1 MSRINRLNIDMKL
14 RPVTKTYLILCFLI
28 VGLTINLKAQ
38 NKYPIGG
45 KLRHEKTKDPV
56 VGATV
61 FAIGSDSS
69 IAAGSVSDENGA
81 FSIMLGRGEYI
92 VKINYLGLEPYSE
105 PIRVWR
111 DDYLGTITMKVDAE
125 NLSEVTVSGKAV
137 AATVEGDT
145 VSFNAR
151 AYKTTQNASAKD
163 LVEKMPGI
171 QDNDGEIQA
180 QGEKVQQVLVDGKQ
194 FFGQNPKTALSTLP
208 AEVVDKIQVFDDNSE
223 QSKASGVDDGTRIKT
238 LNIVTKINMRNGE
251 FGKVYAGYGS
261 DDRYSAGTNL
271 NMFRGERRLSILG
284 QLNNINQQNF
294 STEDLL
300 GVVADNSGGG
310 KGRGGRGP
318 GGKRPSF
325 LSGFSANGSA
335 SDFMVN
341 PSGGVTETEAWG
353 ANYQDKWGEKVDIS
367 GSYFYNK
374 GDNISL
380 TNTYQQYYL
389 GNTLGQEYDESS
401 NSFSTNIN
409 HKFNAKAV
417 YKLSPRAS
425 FFYLPSFSMQ
435 DNVGNTLDTSQT
447 MSEAVAI
454 NSLGQRFNSDLVGL
468 KATSNLMFRLNG
480 EKRGRSLFIQWR
492 NEMDRTKVN
501 NQLNAVNEN
510 VNQSVLN
517 IDQKGDLDEDLDGLK
532 ASVMF
537 SEPIG
542 KKGLGLFATYDYSTS
557 INVMNQKML
566 SGVID
571 NSPGQ
576 LDSLLSIQYNNDWT
590 TQTVGIG
597 SRKFGRKGGFVVR
610 VNYELAE
617 LTNDQTIPI
626 AENRSQG
633 FNNILPFA
641 LYRARLKN
649 KASWFSMYRTYTSKP
664 TAQQLSP
671 VVDNSNP
678 LQLTQGNTQLVQQY
692 GHWLMSKYNFAN
704 TNKDVV
710 FYAMVNGGWSN
721 NFIGQSIYTATR
733 DLDSSL
739 NSVVLSKGTQ
749 LTQPLNLDGQYS
761 LNTFVT
767 YGMPISSLKS
777 NLNMNVSTRLSNIPS
792 MINLV
797 KSNTLNQSY
806 EMGLV
811 LSSNISEELDFTLSS
826 KTAYNL
832 SENSLNSDLDNIY
845 WVQTNKIKLDWV
857 TPIGLT
863 FRTNFRYQN
872 FYGLG
877 SDLDNTVMLWTAG
890 LGKQLFNNKRGEI
903 QLSVFDILNQNNN
916 ISQNFYD
923 SYYEATNRNV
933 LTRYF
938 MVNFSYNIRK
948 FREDKTR

>member
-1 MSRINRLNIDMKL
+1 
-14 RPVTKTYLILCFLI
+14 
-28 VGLTINLKAQ
+28 
-38 NKYPIGG
+38 
-45 KLRHEKTKDPV
+45 
-56 VGATV
+56 
-61 FAIGSDSS
+61 
-69 IAAGSVSDENGA
+69 
-81 FSIMLGRGEYI
+81 MLGRGEYI

-111 DDYLGTITMKVDAE
+111 DDYLGTIIMKVDAE
-125 NLSEVTVSGKAV
+125 NLSEVTVSEKAV

-208 AEVVDKIQVFDDNSE
+208 AEVVDKIQVFDDKSE

-261 DDRYSAGTNL
+261 DDRYSAGSNL
-271 NMFRGERRLSILG
+271 NMFRGEQRLSILG
-284 QLNNINQQNF
+284 QVNNINQQNF

-310 KGRGGRGP
+310 KGRGRGP

-374 GDNISL
+374 GDNTSL

-389 GNTLGQEYDESS
+389 GNTLGQEYEESS

-435 DNVGNTLDTSQT
+435 DNVGNTLYTSQT
-447 MSEAVAI
+447 TAEAIAI
-454 NSLGQRFNSDLVGL
+454 NSLDQRFNSDLVGL

-480 EKRGRSLFIQWR
+480 EKRGRSLFIQWK
-492 NEMDRTKVN
+492 NQMDRTKGN

-510 VNQSVLN
+510 VNQLVSN
-517 IDQKGDLDEDLDGLK
+517 IDQMGDLDEDLDGLK

-542 KKGLGLFATYDYSTS
+542 KKGLGLFATYDYSNS

-571 NSPGQ
+571 NPPGQ
-576 LDSLLSIQYNNDWT
+576 LDSLLSIQYDNDWT

-597 SRKFGRKGGFVVR
+597 SRKFGRKGGFVFR

-617 LTNDQTIPI
+617 LTNDQTIPV

-649 KASWFSMYRTYTSKP
+649 KASLFSMYRTYTTKP

-721 NFIGQSIYTATR
+721 NFIGKSIYTATR

-749 LTQPLNLDGQYS
+749 LTQPVNLDGQYS

-777 NLNMNVSTRLSNIPS
+777 NFNMNVSTRLSNIPS

-857 TPIGLT
+857 MPIGLT

-890 LGKQLFNNKRGEI
+890 LGKQLFKNKRGEI

>member
-1 MSRINRLNIDMKL
+1 MIYRNNKLEMKSRVKTTICLALFTLFVGIDL
-14 RPVTKTYLILCFLI
+14 D
-28 VGLTINLKAQ
+28 LKAQ

-45 KLRHEKTKDPV
+45 KLKLELTKEPV

-61 FAIGSDSS
+61 FAIASDSS
-69 IAAGSVSDENGA
+69 VAAGSVSKEDGT
-81 FSIMLGRGEYI
+81 FSILLGRGEYI
-92 VKINYLGLEPYSE
+92 LKINYLGLKPYSE

-111 DDYLGTITMKVDAE
+111 DDYLGTIIMKAGAE
-125 NLSEVTVSGKAV
+125 NLNEVTVAEKAV
-137 AATVEGDT
+137 SATVEGDT

-208 AEVVDKIQVFDDNSE
+208 AEVVDKIQVFDDKSE
-223 QSKASGVDDGTRIKT
+223 QSKTSGVDDGTRVKT

-261 DDRYSAGTNL
+261 DDRYSTGSNL
-271 NMFRGERRLSILG
+271 NMFRGERRLSILA
-284 QLNNINQQNF
+284 QVNNINQQNF

-300 GVVADNSGGG
+300 GVVADNSGG
-310 KGRGGRGP
+310 KRRGRGP

-335 SDFMVN
+335 NDFMVN
-341 PSGGVTETEAWG
+341 PSGGVSETQAWG
-353 ANYQDKWGEKVDIS
+353 ANYQDKWGKKVDVS
-367 GSYFYNK
+367 SSYFYNK
-374 GDNISL
+374 GENVST
-380 TNTYQQYYL
+380 TNTYQEYYL
-389 GNTLGQEYDESS
+389 GNTQGQEYEEFS
-401 NSFSTNIN
+401 NSLSTNIN

-417 YKLSPRAS
+417 YKLSPKAS

-435 DNVGNTLDTSQT
+435 DNLGNTTDTSKT
-447 MSEAVAI
+447 LAEAIAI
-454 NSLGQRFNSDLVGL
+454 NSLNQRFNSDFLAL
-468 KATSNLMFRLNG
+468 KATSNLMFRYNG
-480 EKRGRSLFIQWR
+480 EKRGRSLFLQW
-492 NEMDRTKVN
+492 NNSMDRTKGI
-501 NQLNAVNEN
+501 NQLNSINEN
-510 VNQSVLN
+510 INQIEN
-517 IDQKGDLDEDLDGLK
+517 IDQNGDLDEDLDGLK
-532 ASVMF
+532 ASIMY

-542 KKGLGLFATYDYSTS
+542 KKGLGMFFTYDYSNS
-557 INVMNQKML
+557 INVMNQEML

-576 LDSLLSIQYNNDWT
+576 LDSLLSIRYNNDWST
-590 TQTVGIG
+590 HTAGIG
-597 SRKFGRKGGFVVR
+597 TRKFGRKGGFVVR
-610 VNYELAE
+610 LKYELAE
-617 LTNDQTIPI
+617 LDNKQTIPVS
-626 AENRSQG
+626 ENRVQG
-633 FNNILPFA
+633 FNNFLPFA

-649 KASWFSMYRTYTSKP
+649 KASWFSMYRSYTTKP
-664 TAQQLSP
+664 TAKQLSP

-678 LQLTQGNTQLVQQY
+678 LQLSQGNAQLTQQF

-710 FYAMVNGGWSN
+710 FYAMLNGGWSN
-721 NFIGQSIYTATR
+721 NFIGQSTYTATR

-749 LTQPLNLDGQYS
+749 LTKPVNLDGQYS
-761 LNTFVT
+761 FNAFLT
-767 YGMPISSLKS
+767 YGMPLEAIKS
-777 NLNMNVSTRLSNIPS
+777 NLNMNISSRLTNIPS
-792 MINLV
+792 MINLM

-806 EMGLV
+806 ELGLV
-811 LSSNISEELDFTLSS
+811 ISSNISEKLDFTLST
-826 KTAYNL
+826 KTAYNS
-832 SENSLNSDLDNIY
+832 SENSLNSTLDNIF
-845 WVQTNKIKLDWV
+845 WVQTNKIKLDWIL
-857 TPIGLT
+857 PMGFT
-863 FRTNFRYQN
+863 FRSNFRYQN

-877 SDLDNTVMLWTAG
+877 TDLDNSVLLWTAG
-890 LGKQLFNNKRGEI
+890 VGKQLFKNKRGEI

-948 FREDKTR
+948 FREDRTQ

>member
-1 MSRINRLNIDMKL
+1 MIRINRFKIDMKL

-111 DDYLGTITMKVDAE
+111 DDYLGTITMNVDAE
-125 NLSEVTVSGKAV
+125 NLSEVTVSEKAV

-389 GNTLGQEYDESS
+389 GNNSGQQYDQSS
-401 NSFSTNIN
+401 KDTSTNIN
-409 HKFNAKAV
+409 HKFNAKVV

-435 DNVGNTLDTSQT
+435 DNVGKTLDTSQT
-447 MSEAVAI
+447 MAEAVEI

-480 EKRGRSLFIQWR
+480 EKRGRSLFIQWK
-492 NEMDRTKVN
+492 NEMDRTKGN

-542 KKGLGLFATYDYSTS
+542 KKGLGLFATYDYSNS

-571 NSPGQ
+571 NPPGQ
-576 LDSLLSIQYNNDWT
+576 LDSLLSVQYNNDWT

-749 LTQPLNLDGQYS
+749 LTQPVNLDGQYS

>member
-1 MSRINRLNIDMKL
+1 MKL

-81 FSIMLGRGEYI
+81 FYIMLGRGEYI

-125 NLSEVTVSGKAV
+125 NLSEVTVSEKAV

-300 GVVADNSGGG
+300 GVVADNSRGG

-335 SDFMVN
+335 SDFIVN
-341 PSGGVTETEAWG
+341 PSGGVTETEALG

-389 GNTLGQEYDESS
+389 GNTLGQEYEESS

-409 HKFNAKAV
+409 HKFNAKVV

-435 DNVGNTLDTSQT
+435 DNLGKTLDTSQT
-447 MSEAVAI
+447 MAEAVAI
-454 NSLGQRFNSDLVGL
+454 NSLDQRFNSDLVGL

-480 EKRGRSLFIQWR
+480 EKRGRSLFIQWK
-492 NEMDRTKVN
+492 NEMDRTKGN
-501 NQLNAVNEN
+501 NKLNAVNEN

-571 NSPGQ
+571 NPPGQ
-576 LDSLLSIQYNNDWT
+576 LDSLLSVQYNNDWT

-671 VVDNSNP
+671 VVDNRNP

-749 LTQPLNLDGQYS
+749 LTQPVNLDGKYS

-792 MINLV
+792 MINLL

-832 SENSLNSDLDNIY
+832 SENSLN
-845 WVQTNKIKLDWV
+845 
-857 TPIGLT
+857 
-863 FRTNFRYQN
+863 
-872 FYGLG
+872 
-877 SDLDNTVMLWTAG
+877 
-890 LGKQLFNNKRGEI
+890 
-903 QLSVFDILNQNNN
+903 
-916 ISQNFYD
+916 
-923 SYYEATNRNV
+923 
-933 LTRYF
+933 
-938 MVNFSYNIRK
+938 
-948 FREDKTR
+948 

>member
-1 MSRINRLNIDMKL
+1 
-14 RPVTKTYLILCFLI
+14 
-28 VGLTINLKAQ
+28 
-38 NKYPIGG
+38 
-45 KLRHEKTKDPV
+45 
-56 VGATV
+56 
-61 FAIGSDSS
+61 
-69 IAAGSVSDENGA
+69 
-81 FSIMLGRGEYI
+81 
-92 VKINYLGLEPYSE
+92 
-105 PIRVWR
+105 
-111 DDYLGTITMKVDAE
+111 
-125 NLSEVTVSGKAV
+125 
-137 AATVEGDT
+137 
-145 VSFNAR
+145 
-151 AYKTTQNASAKD
+151 
-163 LVEKMPGI
+163 
-171 QDNDGEIQA
+171 
-180 QGEKVQQVLVDGKQ
+180 
-194 FFGQNPKTALSTLP
+194 
-208 AEVVDKIQVFDDNSE
+208 
-223 QSKASGVDDGTRIKT
+223 
-238 LNIVTKINMRNGE
+238 
-251 FGKVYAGYGS
+251 
-261 DDRYSAGTNL
+261 
-271 NMFRGERRLSILG
+271 
-284 QLNNINQQNF
+284 
-294 STEDLL
+294 
-300 GVVADNSGGG
+300 
-310 KGRGGRGP
+310 
-318 GGKRPSF
+318 
-325 LSGFSANGSA
+325 
-335 SDFMVN
+335 
-341 PSGGVTETEAWG
+341 
-353 ANYQDKWGEKVDIS
+353 
-367 GSYFYNK
+367 
-374 GDNISL
+374 
-380 TNTYQQYYL
+380 
-389 GNTLGQEYDESS
+389 
-401 NSFSTNIN
+401 
-409 HKFNAKAV
+409 
-417 YKLSPRAS
+417 
-425 FFYLPSFSMQ
+425 MQ

-447 MSEAVAI
+447 TAEAIAI
-454 NSLGQRFNSDLVGL
+454 NSLDQRFNSDLVGL

-480 EKRGRSLFIQWR
+480 EKRGRSLFIQWK
-492 NEMDRTKVN
+492 NQMDRTKGN

-510 VNQSVLN
+510 VNQLVSN
-517 IDQKGDLDEDLDGLK
+517 IDQMGDLDEDLDGLK

-542 KKGLGLFATYDYSTS
+542 KKGLGLFATYDYSNS

-566 SGVID
+566 SGLID
-571 NSPGQ
+571 NPPGQ
-576 LDSLLSIQYNNDWT
+576 LDSLLSIQYDNDWT

-597 SRKFGRKGGFVVR
+597 SRKFGRKGGFVFR

-617 LTNDQTIPI
+617 LTNDQTIPV

-649 KASWFSMYRTYTSKP
+649 KASWFSMYRTYTTKP

-749 LTQPLNLDGQYS
+749 LTQPVNLDGQYS
-761 LNTFVT
+761 FNTFVT

-777 NLNMNVSTRLSNIPS
+777 NLNMNVSTRLSNIPA

-857 TPIGLT
+857 MPIGLT

-890 LGKQLFNNKRGEI
+890 LGKQLFKNKRGEI

-938 MVNFSYNIRK
+938 IVNFSYNIRK

>member
-1 MSRINRLNIDMKL
+1 
-14 RPVTKTYLILCFLI
+14 
-28 VGLTINLKAQ
+28 
-38 NKYPIGG
+38 
-45 KLRHEKTKDPV
+45 
-56 VGATV
+56 
-61 FAIGSDSS
+61 
-69 IAAGSVSDENGA
+69 
-81 FSIMLGRGEYI
+81 
-92 VKINYLGLEPYSE
+92 
-105 PIRVWR
+105 
-111 DDYLGTITMKVDAE
+111 
-125 NLSEVTVSGKAV
+125 
-137 AATVEGDT
+137 
-145 VSFNAR
+145 
-151 AYKTTQNASAKD
+151 
-163 LVEKMPGI
+163 
-171 QDNDGEIQA
+171 
-180 QGEKVQQVLVDGKQ
+180 
-194 FFGQNPKTALSTLP
+194 
-208 AEVVDKIQVFDDNSE
+208 
-223 QSKASGVDDGTRIKT
+223 
-238 LNIVTKINMRNGE
+238 
-251 FGKVYAGYGS
+251 
-261 DDRYSAGTNL
+261 
-271 NMFRGERRLSILG
+271 
-284 QLNNINQQNF
+284 
-294 STEDLL
+294 
-300 GVVADNSGGG
+300 
-310 KGRGGRGP
+310 
-318 GGKRPSF
+318 
-325 LSGFSANGSA
+325 
-335 SDFMVN
+335 MVN

-389 GNTLGQEYDESS
+389 GNNSGQQYDQSS
-401 NSFSTNIN
+401 KDTSTNIN
-409 HKFNAKAV
+409 HKFNAKVV

-435 DNVGNTLDTSQT
+435 DNVGKTLDTSQT
-447 MSEAVAI
+447 MAEAVEI

-480 EKRGRSLFIQWR
+480 EKRGRSLFIQWK
-492 NEMDRTKVN
+492 NEMDRTKGN

-542 KKGLGLFATYDYSTS
+542 KKGLGLFATYDYSNS

-571 NSPGQ
+571 NPPGQ
-576 LDSLLSIQYNNDWT
+576 LDSLLSVQYNNDWT

-749 LTQPLNLDGQYS
+749 LTQPVNLDGQYS

>member
-1 MSRINRLNIDMKL
+1 
-14 RPVTKTYLILCFLI
+14 
-28 VGLTINLKAQ
+28 
-38 NKYPIGG
+38 
-45 KLRHEKTKDPV
+45 
-56 VGATV
+56 
-61 FAIGSDSS
+61 
-69 IAAGSVSDENGA
+69 
-81 FSIMLGRGEYI
+81 MLGRGEYI

-111 DDYLGTITMKVDAE
+111 DDYLGTITMKVNAE
-125 NLSEVTVSGKAV
+125 NLSEVTVSEKAV

-208 AEVVDKIQVFDDNSE
+208 AEVVDKIQVFDDKSE

-261 DDRYSAGTNL
+261 DDRYSAGSNL
-271 NMFRGERRLSILG
+271 NMFRGEQRLSILG
-284 QLNNINQQNF
+284 QVNNINQQNF

-367 GSYFYNK
+367 GSYFYNI
-374 GDNISL
+374 GDNTSL

-389 GNTLGQEYDESS
+389 GNTLGQEYEESS

-447 MSEAVAI
+447 MAETIAI
-454 NSLGQRFNSDLVGL
+454 NSLDQRFNSDLVGL

-492 NEMDRTKVN
+492 NQMDRTKGN

-510 VNQSVLN
+510 VNQLVSN
-517 IDQKGDLDEDLDGLK
+517 IDQMGDLDEDLDGLK

-542 KKGLGLFATYDYSTS
+542 KKGLGLFATYDYSNS

-571 NSPGQ
+571 NPPGQ

-597 SRKFGRKGGFVVR
+597 SRKFGRKGGFVFR

-617 LTNDQTIPI
+617 LTNDQTIPV

-633 FNNILPFA
+633 FKNILPFA

-649 KASWFSMYRTYTSKP
+649 KASWFSMYRTYTTKP

-678 LQLTQGNTQLVQQY
+678 LQLTKGNTQLVQQY
-692 GHWLMSKYNFAN
+692 GHWFMSKYNFAN

-749 LTQPLNLDGQYS
+749 LTQPVNLDGQYS

-777 NLNMNVSTRLSNIPS
+777 NFNMNVSTRLSNIPS

-890 LGKQLFNNKRGEI
+890 LGKQLFKNKRGEI

>member
-1 MSRINRLNIDMKL
+1 MNRMNKFNLDMKA
-14 RPVTKTYLILCFLI
+14 RSKTILNLILCFLLT
-28 VGLTINLKAQ
+28 GLTINIKAQ

-45 KLRHEKTKDPV
+45 KLKHEKTKEPV

-69 IAAGSVSDENGA
+69 VAAGSVSDENGT

-92 VKINYLGLEPYSE
+92 LKINYLGLEPYSE

-125 NLSEVTVSGKAV
+125 NLSEVTVSEKAV

-208 AEVVDKIQVFDDNSE
+208 AEVVDKIQVFDDKSE

-261 DDRYSAGTNL
+261 DDRYSAGSNL
-271 NMFRGERRLSILG
+271 NMFRGEQRLSILV
-284 QLNNINQQNF
+284 QVNNINQQNF

-310 KGRGGRGP
+310 KGRGRGP

-374 GDNISL
+374 GDNTSL

-389 GNTLGQEYDESS
+389 GNTLGQEYEESS

-447 MSEAVAI
+447 MAEAISI
-454 NSLGQRFNSDLVGL
+454 NSLDQRFNSDLVGL

-480 EKRGRSLFIQWR
+480 EKRGRSLFIQWKS
-492 NEMDRTKVN
+492 EMDRTKGN
-501 NQLNAVNEN
+501 NQLIAVNET

-542 KKGLGLFATYDYSTS
+542 KKGLGLFATYDYSNS
-557 INVMNQKML
+557 INVMKQKIY
-566 SGVID
+566 SGVI
-571 NSPGQ
+571 NPNNQ
-576 LDSLLSIQYNNDWT
+576 VDSLSSQYNNDWT

-617 LTNDQTIPI
+617 LTNDQTIPV

-649 KASWFSMYRTYTSKP
+649 KASWFSMYRTYTTKP

-733 DLDSSL
+733 NLDSSL

-749 LTQPLNLDGQYS
+749 LTQPVNLDGQYS

-777 NLNMNVSTRLSNIPS
+777 NFNMNVSTRLSNIPS

-797 KSNTLNQSY
+797 RSNTLNQSY

-857 TPIGLT
+857 MPIGLT

-890 LGKQLFNNKRGEI
+890 LGKQLFENKRGEI